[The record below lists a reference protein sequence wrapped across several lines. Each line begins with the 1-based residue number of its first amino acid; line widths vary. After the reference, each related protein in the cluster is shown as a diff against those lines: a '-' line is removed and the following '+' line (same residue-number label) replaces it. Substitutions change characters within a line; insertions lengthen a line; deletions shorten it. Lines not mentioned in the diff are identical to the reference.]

1 VKSTLRVEAGNAHY
15 ELLLHWLTVNPSS
28 PFGEQLDQCKPV
40 EILFLDHTAVLSGA
54 ELSMLNLVRRLDR
67 TRYAASVL
75 LFADGPLAGA
85 LRDAGVAVEV
95 LPLGDAVR
103 GATRGSLGVGA
114 LAKLGA
120 IFTSAAFVFR
130 LARITRRHK
139 PDIVHCNSLKADILG
154 GFAARLAG
162 VKIIWHIHDR
172 IETDYLPTVVVKV
185 FRFLL
190 RHIPHYAIANSQGTL
205 ETLKLPEGKPC
216 AVVYPG
222 VPEGTARG
230 DGLQVTGDRG
240 GIGLRPD
247 RAGDRR
253 ELKVERTG
261 EIHHRGNGGKG
272 GDFTDQELP
281 TGIQNLEP
289 GTWNTD
295 RTARE
300 VTGYGLQG
308 TGLAGQPAGR
318 GPAEVGPIKSAAL
331 PQVLISDQCSLVIE
345 KARPPVVVLVG
356 RISPWKGQDVFIRA
370 AALVLKQFPACR
382 FQIVGS
388 ALFGEDALEGE
399 LKQLAAS
406 LGIGEQIEF
415 LGFRKDVPEI
425 ISAGTLVVHAS
436 TVPEPFGQ
444 VIVQAMAAGKP
455 VVATRGGGV
464 LEIVDDG
471 VSGLLVPMKDADAM
485 ANAICEILSDPVR
498 ARKMGEAGRERF
510 LERFTIEK
518 TVEAV
523 EGIYD
528 LMSNEQYWR
537 CGNAEPIPARRDRT

>member
-1 VKSTLRVEAGNAHY
+1 MAKS
-15 ELLLHWLTVNPSS
+15 PI
-28 PFGEQLDQCKPV
+28 K
-40 EILFLDHTAVLSGA
+40 ILFLDHTAVLSGA
-54 ELSMLNLVRRLDR
+54 ELSMLNLVQRLDR
-67 TRYAASVL
+67 TRFAASVL

-85 LRDAGVAVEV
+85 LREAGVAVEV

-103 GATRGSLGVGA
+103 GAGRGSLGVGS
-114 LAKLGA
+114 LAKFGA
-120 IFTSAAFVFR
+120 LFSSAAYTVR
-130 LARITRRHK
+130 LARTIRAAK

-154 GFAARLAG
+154 GFAARPAG
-162 VKIIWHIHDR
+162 VKIIWHIRDR
-172 IETDYLPTVVVKV
+172 IETDYLPAVVVRV

-190 RHIPHYAIANSQGTL
+190 RHIPHYVIANSQGTL
-205 ETLKLPEGKPC
+205 ETLKLPEGKRC
-216 AVVYPG
+216 AVVYSGGPADA
-222 VPEGTARG
+222 ARA

-240 GIGLRPD
+240 GIGRRPD
-247 RAGDRR
+247 RADDRR

-261 EIHHRGNGGKG
+261 EIHHRGNGCKG

-281 TGIQNLEP
+281 MGIQNLEP

-300 VTGYGLQG
+300 VTGDGLQG
-308 TGLAGQPAGR
+308 TVLAGQPAGR
-318 GPAEVGPIKSAAL
+318 GPARAGPIESTAL

-370 AALVLKQFPACR
+370 AALVLKQFPTCR

-388 ALFGEDALEGE
+388 ALFGEDALLGQ

-406 LGIGEQIEF
+406 LGIGERIEF
-415 LGFRKDVPEI
+415 MGFRKDVPEI

-444 VIVQAMAAGKP
+444 VIVQAMVESKP

-464 LEIVDDG
+464 LEIVEDG
-471 VSGLLVPMKDADAM
+471 RTGLLVPMKDADAM
-485 ANAICEILSDPVR
+485 ANAICEILADPVR
-498 ARKMGEAGRERF
+498 ARKMGESGRERF
-510 LERFTIEK
+510 LEKFTIEK

-528 LMSNEQYWR
+528 SMINEQYWR
-537 CGNAEPIPARRDRT
+537 CGNAEPVPARRDRT